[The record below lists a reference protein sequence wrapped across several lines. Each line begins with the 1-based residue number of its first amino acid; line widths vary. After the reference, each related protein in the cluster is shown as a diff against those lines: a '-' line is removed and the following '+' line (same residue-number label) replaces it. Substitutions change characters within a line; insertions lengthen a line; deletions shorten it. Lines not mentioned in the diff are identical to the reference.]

1 MTWETTQIIR
11 MDALEQVLRHRQ
23 LALWREIK
31 KYYVIPE
38 NVDKKVT
45 NAISIGKFHDIT
57 SSDLKVV
64 ARPDDTPSSH
74 HRS

>member
-1 MTWETTQIIR
+1 MES
-11 MDALEQVLRHRQ
+11 LEQVLRHRQ

-31 KYYVIPE
+31 KHYAVPE
-38 NVDKKVT
+38 KINKKVT
-45 NAISIGKFHDIT
+45 EAISCGKFHDIT
-57 SSDLKVV
+57 VTSDLKVV